1 MRFCYSFFPFTA
13 MCRTRNY
20 LFVSSKN
27 QSSYA
32 SFQQSVTWNLF
43 NYSGC
48 FLEIF
53 PSFPENRSYFREVF
67 LKWDAQQNYMTKVHQ
82 CTSDQKQK
90 QVICKFIRIALY
102 HRFFRWIWQQ
112 VENSDIGTYISVT
125 VSDAIIFGEN
135 SWSKRQKAAT
145 KIYSF

>member
-48 FLEIF
+48 FLEISRAF
-53 PSFPENRSYFREVF
+53 QKTEATLERCSV
-67 LKWDAQQNYMTKVHQ
+67 KWDAQQNYMTKVHQ
-82 CTSDQKQK
+82 CTRDQKQK
-90 QVICKFIRIALY
+90 QVTCKFIRIGLY

-112 VENSDIGTYISVT
+112 VEKSDIETYISMT
-125 VSDAIIFGEN
+125 VSECN
-135 SWSKRQKAAT
+135 
-145 KIYSF
+145 